1 MVAVLR
7 RFCKV
12 PRNDEIALQHFF
24 FSFLQQRKNFF
35 SITFMLLAIFFFRHA
50 LAGIFFSKSTTPSPA
65 PQELNGRPLIA
76 ARLGR

>member
-1 MVAVLR
+1 MVAVLL

-24 FSFLQQRKNFF
+24 LQQQRKNFF

>member
-1 MVAVLR
+1 MVAVLL

-12 PRNDEIALQHFF
+12 PRNDEITLQHFF
-24 FSFLQQRKNFF
+24 LQQQRKNFF